1 MTVFVSYLIFPFC
14 FLCDLSRLHFPPFI
28 ISSLLNLSAILIF
41 SSLLDL
47 LSYFSDY
54 YSLLFT
60 SLLSFS
66 LLFDSLHFASHRHLI
81 FLYFFISIY
90 FFRGSFGPGSAV
102 NRIEFLTTM
111 LSNINP
117 KLVRDFLSIE
127 SLFHPIKLP
136 LIHGMMGPRSGGGFS
151 LSASLGPLGTLA
163 PASFACVRGTYRR
176 ARELNSSQDEFLR
189 ISW

>member
-1 MTVFVSYLIFPFC
+1 MKIKFHFYSFHLILFFFHVYSYDLYSSYFISFYFIF
-14 FLCDLSRLHFPPFI
+14 LHFFI
-28 ISSLLNLSAILIF
+28 
-41 SSLLDL
+41 
-47 LSYFSDY
+47 
-54 YSLLFT
+54 LF
-60 SLLSFS
+60 
-66 LLFDSLHFASHRHLI
+66 
-81 FLYFFISIY
+81 Y

-117 KLVRDFLSIE
+117 KLVRDFLSVE
-127 SLFHPIKLP
+127 SLFHPTKLP

-151 LSASLGPLGTLA
+151 LSASLGPVGTLA

>member
-1 MTVFVSYLIFPFC
+1 
-14 FLCDLSRLHFPPFI
+14 
-28 ISSLLNLSAILIF
+28 
-41 SSLLDL
+41 
-47 LSYFSDY
+47 
-54 YSLLFT
+54 
-60 SLLSFS
+60 
-66 LLFDSLHFASHRHLI
+66 
-81 FLYFFISIY
+81 
-90 FFRGSFGPGSAV
+90 
-102 NRIEFLTTM
+102 M